1 MDELARQCR
10 YPSYPCVPAESRGFA
25 AFERRDFSAATDAP
39 EPIADQLERIG
50 GSRAQFDLV
59 EFTLLKAYLGAG
71 RLDDARRMLSARGRG
86 SSRPQ

>member
-1 MDELARQCR
+1 MSLSVRPLRSGRVAGLRRFRTAR
-10 YPSYPCVPAESRGFA
+10 
-25 AFERRDFSAATDAP
+25 FSATDAP